1 MKIEKDAKDRR
12 LDMKDKDNSEKKIII
27 SVEIPENLR
36 EKLRY
41 AAFEERLTLSALIR
55 KILTEQM
62 NARDSEVK

>member
-1 MKIEKDAKDRR
+1 MKTEKDAKDRR
-12 LDMKDKDNSEKKIII
+12 LDMKDNSEKKIII

-36 EKLRY
+36 EKLRC

-62 NARDSEVK
+62 NARDNEVK

>member
-12 LDMKDKDNSEKKIII
+12 LDMKDNSEKKIII

>member
-1 MKIEKDAKDRR
+1 MKTEKEEKDRR
-12 LDMKDKDNSEKKIII
+12 LDMKDNSEKKTII

>member
-1 MKIEKDAKDRR
+1 MKTEKDAKDRR
-12 LDMKDKDNSEKKIII
+12 LDMKDNSEKKIII

-36 EKLRY
+36 EKLRCV
-41 AAFEERLTLSALIR
+41 AFEERLTLSALIR

>member
-1 MKIEKDAKDRR
+1 MKIEKEEKDRR
-12 LDMKDKDNSEKKIII
+12 LDMKDNSEKKIII

-36 EKLRY
+36 EKLRC

-55 KILTEQM
+55 KILTEQK

>member
-1 MKIEKDAKDRR
+1 MKIEKDEKDRR
-12 LDMKDKDNSEKKIII
+12 LDMKDNSEKKIII

>member
-1 MKIEKDAKDRR
+1 MKTKKDEKDRR
-12 LDMKDKDNSEKKIII
+12 LDMKDNSEKKIII

-36 EKLRY
+36 EKLRC

>member
-1 MKIEKDAKDRR
+1 MKTEKEEKDRR
-12 LDMKDKDNSEKKIII
+12 LDMKDNSEKKIII

>member
-1 MKIEKDAKDRR
+1 MKTENEEKDRR
-12 LDMKDKDNSEKKIII
+12 LDMKDNSEKKIII

-36 EKLRY
+36 EKLRC

>member
-1 MKIEKDAKDRR
+1 MKTEKEEKDRR
-12 LDMKDKDNSEKKIII
+12 LDMKDKDNGEKKIII

-36 EKLRY
+36 EKLRC

-62 NARDSEVK
+62 NARYSEVK

>member
-1 MKIEKDAKDRR
+1 MKTEKDEKDRR
-12 LDMKDKDNSEKKIII
+12 LDMKDNSEKKIII

-55 KILTEQM
+55 KILIEQM

>member
-1 MKIEKDAKDRR
+1 M
-12 LDMKDKDNSEKKIII
+12 KDNSEKKIII

-36 EKLRY
+36 ERLSC

>member
-1 MKIEKDAKDRR
+1 MKTEKDAKDRR
-12 LDMKDKDNSEKKIII
+12 LDMKDSSEKKIII

>member
-1 MKIEKDAKDRR
+1 MKTEKDEKDRR
-12 LDMKDKDNSEKKIII
+12 LDMKDNSEKKIII

-36 EKLRY
+36 EKLRC

-62 NARDSEVK
+62 NARDNEVK

>member
-1 MKIEKDAKDRR
+1 M
-12 LDMKDKDNSEKKIII
+12 KDNSEKKIII

-36 EKLRY
+36 EKLRC
-41 AAFEERLTLSALIR
+41 AAFEARLTLSALIR

>member
-1 MKIEKDAKDRR
+1 MKIEKDEKDRI
-12 LDMKDKDNSEKKIII
+12 LDMKDNSEKKIII

-36 EKLRY
+36 EKLRC

>member
-1 MKIEKDAKDRR
+1 MKTKKDAKDRR
-12 LDMKDKDNSEKKIII
+12 LDMKDNSEKKIII

-36 EKLRY
+36 EKLRC

>member
-1 MKIEKDAKDRR
+1 MKTKKEKKDRR
-12 LDMKDKDNSEKKIII
+12 LDMKDNSEKKIII

-36 EKLRY
+36 EKLRC

>member
-1 MKIEKDAKDRR
+1 
-12 LDMKDKDNSEKKIII
+12 MKDNGEKKIII

-36 EKLRY
+36 EKLRC

-62 NARDSEVK
+62 NARDNEVK

>member
-1 MKIEKDAKDRR
+1 M
-12 LDMKDKDNSEKKIII
+12 KDNSEKKIII

-36 EKLRY
+36 EKLRC

-62 NARDSEVK
+62 NARYSEVK

>member
-1 MKIEKDAKDRR
+1 MKTEKEEKDRR
-12 LDMKDKDNSEKKIII
+12 LDMKDNSEKKIII

-36 EKLRY
+36 EKLRC

-55 KILTEQM
+55 KILTEQI

>member
-1 MKIEKDAKDRR
+1 MKIEKEEKDRR
-12 LDMKDKDNSEKKIII
+12 LDMKDNSEKKIII

>member
-1 MKIEKDAKDRR
+1 MKTEKDAKDRR
-12 LDMKDKDNSEKKIII
+12 LDMKDNSEKKIII

-36 EKLRY
+36 EKLRC